1 MSDLLILLS
10 GMSKEHLVA
19 WDECLSIIKDN
30 VPLSSYKTWFEPI
43 EPVKLDEKVLTI
55 QVPSAFF
62 YEYLEEQFIDILR
75 KTLRKVLGVG
85 AKLEYNVVMG
95 NHSKESPFTVK
106 YPTVNNSKL
115 ENKPLSIP
123 LKSEERSAIK
133 NPFIIPGIQKLH
145 IDPQL
150 KNDNTFEN
158 FVEGDCN
165 RLARSA
171 GYAVSQNPGGTAFN
185 PLMIYGNSGLGKTH
199 LAQAIG
205 IEVKEKFP
213 DKVVLYVNANKFQTQ
228 FTEATRNNNRNDF
241 LNFYQ
246 MIDVLILDDVHEFA
260 GKEKTQETF
269 FHIFNHLHQ
278 SGKQLILTSD
288 KPPIELKGMEQRLLS
303 RFKWGLTADLVV
315 PDFETR
321 MEILRRK
328 VYKDGIELP
337 EDVLEYIAS
346 HITNNVRELEGALV
360 SLLAQSML
368 NKKEITLDLASKLI
382 NKLVKNSKREL
393 SIEYI
398 SKVVCDY
405 FNMPV
410 ESLQAKTRKREIV
423 QARQITMYFSK
434 SLTKYSLAS
443 IGAQI
448 GNKDHATVLHACKT
462 VTNLK
467 DTDKNFRQYV
477 EDIEK
482 KLKM

>member
-1 MSDLLILLS
+1 MNS
-10 GMSKEHLVA
+10 EHQTA
-19 WDECLSIIKDN
+19 WEKCLDIIRDN
-30 VPLSSYKTWFEPI
+30 VPGSSFKTWFEPI
-43 EPVKLDEKVLTI
+43 HPVKLENKILTI

-75 KTLRKVLGVG
+75 KTLRMVLGNG
-85 AKLEYNVVMG
+85 AKLEYNVVVGPAANG
-95 NHSKESPFTVK
+95 NNGSNGGPYTVS
-106 YPTVNNSKL
+106 YPTNSTAKIQ
-115 ENKPLSIP
+115 NQPLTIP
-123 LKSEERSAIK
+123 LRADEKKSIK
-133 NPFIIPGIQKLH
+133 NPFIIPGIQKLQ

-150 KNDNTFEN
+150 KPDNTFEN

-171 GYAVSQNPGGTAFN
+171 GYAVARNPGGTAFN

-205 IEVKEKFP
+205 IEVKEQMP

-241 LNFYQ
+241 LHFYQ

-278 SGKQLILTSD
+278 TGKQLILTSD

-303 RFKWGLTADLVV
+303 RFKWGLTADLQT

-328 VYKDGIELP
+328 VYKDGITLP
-337 EDVLEYIAS
+337 EEVMEYIAS
-346 HITNNVRELEGALV
+346 HVSNNVRELEGALV

-368 NKKEITLDLASKLI
+368 NKREITLDLTAKLI
-382 NKLVKNSKREL
+382 NKLVKNSRREL

-405 FNMPV
+405 FNMSV
-410 ESLQAKTRKREIV
+410 DSLQTKTRKREIV

-462 VTNLK
+462 VNNLK

-482 KLKM
+482 KLTM

>member
-1 MSDLLILLS
+1 MN
-10 GMSKEHLVA
+10 EEYRTA
-19 WDECLSIIKDN
+19 WEKCLNVIKDN
-30 VPLSSYKTWFEPI
+30 VPSSSFKTWFEPI
-43 EPVKLDEKVLTI
+43 IPVKLNDRVLTI

-75 KTLRKVLGVG
+75 KTLRMVLGNG

-95 NHSKESPFTVK
+95 NKNSNEPYTVS
-106 YPTVNNSKL
+106 YPTNNNTKIQ
-115 ENKPLSIP
+115 NKPLTVP
-123 LKSEERSAIK
+123 LKADDKTAIK
-133 NPFIIPGIQKLH
+133 NPFIIPGIQKLQ

-150 KNDNTFEN
+150 KPDNTFEN

-171 GYAVSQNPGGTAFN
+171 GFAVSQNPGGTAFN

-205 IEVKEKFP
+205 IEVKEQFP
-213 DKVVLYVNANKFQTQ
+213 DKIVLYVNANKFQTQ

-241 LNFYQ
+241 LHFYQ

-278 SGKQLILTSD
+278 MGKQLILTSD

-303 RFKWGLTADLVV
+303 RFKWGLTADLQT

-328 VYKDGIELP
+328 VYKDGILLTDEI
-337 EDVLEYIAS
+337 LEYIAS
-346 HITNNVRELEGALV
+346 HVSNNVRELEGALV

-368 NKKEITLDLASKLI
+368 NRREITLELAANLI

-405 FNMPV
+405 FSMQV
-410 ESLQAKTRKREIV
+410 DTLQEKTRKREIV
-423 QARQITMYFSK
+423 QARQIAMYFSK

-448 GNKDHATVLHACKT
+448 GSKDHATVLHACKT
-462 VTNLK
+462 VNNLK
-467 DTDKNFRQYV
+467 DTDKNFRQFV

>member
-1 MSDLLILLS
+1 MNKDHSA
-10 GMSKEHLVA
+10 A
-19 WDECLSIIKDN
+19 WNKCLDIIKDN
-30 VPLSSYKTWFEPI
+30 IPGSSYKTWFEPI
-43 EPVKLDEKVLTI
+43 LPVKLESRVLTI

-75 KTLRKVLGVG
+75 KTLRMVLGNG

-95 NHSKESPFTVK
+95 PGNDNMQDDQGSPYTIS
-106 YPTVNNSKL
+106 YPTSSSSKIQ
-115 ENKPLSIP
+115 NKPLTIP
-123 LKSEERSAIK
+123 LRSDEKNTIK
-133 NPFIIPGIQKLH
+133 NPFIIPGIQKLQ

-150 KNDNTFEN
+150 KPDNTFEN

-171 GYAVSQNPGGTAFN
+171 GYAVACNPGGTAFN

-205 IEVKEKFP
+205 IEVKEQMP
-213 DKVVLYVNANKFQTQ
+213 DKIVLYVNANKFQTQ

-241 LNFYQ
+241 LHFYQ

-278 SGKQLILTSD
+278 TGKQLILTSD

-303 RFKWGLTADLVV
+303 RFKWGLTADLQT

-321 MEILRRK
+321 MEILRK
-328 VYKDGIELP
+328 LTYKDGITLSDEI
-337 EDVLEYIAS
+337 LEYIAS
-346 HITNNVRELEGALV
+346 HVTNNVRELEGALV

-368 NKKEITLDLASKLI
+368 NKREITLDLTAKLI
-382 NKLVKNSKREL
+382 NKLVKNSKKEL

-405 FNMPV
+405 FDMTV
-410 ESLQAKTRKREIV
+410 EMLQDKTRKREIV
-423 QARQITMYFSK
+423 QARQIAMFFSK
-434 SLTKYSLAS
+434 NMTKHSLAS
-443 IGAQI
+443 IGAHI
-448 GNKDHATVLHACKT
+448 GNKDHATVLHACKQ
-462 VTNLK
+462 VNNLRE
-467 DTDKNFRQYV
+467 TDKNFRQYV

-482 KLKM
+482 RLTM

>member
-1 MSDLLILLS
+1 MNSEY
-10 GMSKEHLVA
+10 KTA
-19 WDECLSIIKDN
+19 WEKCLSIIKDN
-30 VPLSSYKTWFEPI
+30 VPTSSFKTWFEPI
-43 EPVKLDEKVLTI
+43 VPVKLENKVLTI

-75 KTLRKVLGVG
+75 KTLRMVLGIG

-95 NHSKESPFTVK
+95 NAEGIGNNPFTIS
-106 YPTVNNSKL
+106 YPTNNNSKII
-115 ENKPLSIP
+115 NKPVTIP
-123 LKSEERSAIK
+123 LRTEDKALIK
-133 NPFIIPGIQKLH
+133 NPFIIPGIQKLQ

-150 KNDNTFEN
+150 KPHNTFEN

-171 GYAVSQNPGGTAFN
+171 SFAVAQNPGGTAFN

-205 IEVKEKFP
+205 IEVKENFP

-228 FTEATRNNNRNDF
+228 FTEATRNNTRNDF

-246 MIDVLILDDVHEFA
+246 MIDVLIIDDVHEFA

-278 SGKQLILTSD
+278 MEKQLVLTSD
-288 KPPIELKGMEQRLLS
+288 RPPIELKGMEQRLLS
-303 RFKWGLTADLVV
+303 RFKWGLTADLQT

-321 MEILRRK
+321 MKILRCK
-328 VYKDGIELP
+328 VYKDGISLTDE
-337 EDVLEYIAS
+337 VLEYIAS

-368 NKKEITLDLASKLI
+368 NKREITLELAAKLI
-382 NKLVKNSKREL
+382 NKLVKNSKCEL
-393 SIEYI
+393 SVDYI

-405 FNMPV
+405 FSMPV
-410 ESLQAKTRKREIV
+410 EALQTKTRKREVV
-423 QARQITMYFSK
+423 QARQIAMYFSK
-434 SLTKYSLAS
+434 SLTKCSLAS

-448 GNKDHATVLHACKT
+448 GSKDHATVLHACKT
-462 VTNLK
+462 VNNLK
-467 DTDKNFRQYV
+467 DTEKSFRLYV
-477 EDIEK
+477 EEIEK
-482 KLKM
+482 KLKL

>member
-1 MSDLLILLS
+1 M
-10 GMSKEHLVA
+10 KNEHQTA
-19 WDECLSIIKDN
+19 WEKCLDIIRDN
-30 VPLSSYKTWFEPI
+30 VPGSSYKTLFEPI
-43 EPVKLDEKVLTI
+43 QPVKLESNVLTI

-75 KTLRKVLGVG
+75 KTLRIVLGNG

-95 NHSKESPFTVK
+95 PAGSGSSDNNNTPYTVS
-106 YPTVNNSKL
+106 YPTNNNTKIQ
-115 ENKPLSIP
+115 NKPLTIP
-123 LKSEERSAIK
+123 LNAHEKKSIK
-133 NPFIIPGIQKLH
+133 NPFIIPGIQKLQ

-150 KNDNTFEN
+150 KADNTFEN

-171 GYAVSQNPGGTAFN
+171 GFAVARNPGGTAFN
-185 PLMIYGNSGLGKTH
+185 PLMIYGSSGLGKTH

-205 IEVKEKFP
+205 IEVKEQMP

-241 LNFYQ
+241 LHFYQ
-246 MIDVLILDDVHEFA
+246 MIDVLILDDVQEFA

-278 SGKQLILTSD
+278 TGKQLILTSD

-303 RFKWGLTADLVV
+303 RFKWGLTADLQT

-321 MEILRRK
+321 MEILRK
-328 VYKDGIELP
+328 KTYKDGINLSDE
-337 EDVLEYIAS
+337 VLEYIAS
-346 HITNNVRELEGALV
+346 HVTNNVRELEGALV

-368 NKKEITLDLASKLI
+368 NKREITLDLTAKLI
-382 NKLVKNSKREL
+382 NKLVKNSRREL

-410 ESLQAKTRKREIV
+410 ETIQTKTRKREIV
-423 QARQITMYFSK
+423 QARQIAMYFSK

-462 VTNLK
+462 VNNLK

-482 KLKM
+482 KLTM

>member
-1 MSDLLILLS
+1 MNS
-10 GMSKEHLVA
+10 EHQTA
-19 WDECLSIIKDN
+19 WEKCLDIIRDN
-30 VPLSSYKTWFEPI
+30 VPGSSYKTWFEPI
-43 EPVKLDEKVLTI
+43 KPIKIDNKVLTI

-75 KTLRKVLGVG
+75 KTLRMVLGNG

-95 NHSKESPFTVK
+95 PANGNNQDNNDSPYTVS
-106 YPTVNNSKL
+106 YPTNNNSKIQ
-115 ENKPLSIP
+115 NKPLTIP
-123 LKSEERSAIK
+123 LKADEKKSIK
-133 NPFIIPGIQKLH
+133 NPFIIPGIQKLQ

-150 KNDNTFEN
+150 KPDNTFEN

-171 GYAVSQNPGGTAFN
+171 GYAVAHNPGGTAFN

-205 IEVKEKFP
+205 IEVKEQMP

-241 LNFYQ
+241 LHFYQ
-246 MIDVLILDDVHEFA
+246 MIDVLILDDVQEFA

-278 SGKQLILTSD
+278 TGKQLILTSD

-303 RFKWGLTADLVV
+303 RFKWGLTADLQT

-328 VYKDGIELP
+328 IYKDGIDLP
-337 EDVLEYIAS
+337 EEVLEYIAS
-346 HITNNVRELEGALV
+346 HVSNNVRELEGALV

-368 NKKEITLDLASKLI
+368 NKREITLDLTAKLI
-382 NKLVKNSKREL
+382 NKLVKNSRREL

-410 ESLQAKTRKREIV
+410 ESLQTKTRKREIV

-434 SLTKYSLAS
+434 TLTKYSLAS

-462 VTNLK
+462 VNNLK

-482 KLKM
+482 KLTM

>member
-1 MSDLLILLS
+1 MSS
-10 GMSKEHLVA
+10 EHRTA
-19 WDECLSIIKDN
+19 WEECLNVIRDN
-30 VPLSSYKTWFEPI
+30 VPSSSFKTWFEPI
-43 EPVKLDEKVLTI
+43 EPVKLENRVLTI

-75 KTLRKVLGVG
+75 KTLRMVLGNG

-95 NHSKESPFTVK
+95 NSRKNGGPYTVS
-106 YPTVNNSKL
+106 YPTNSNTKIQ
-115 ENKPLSIP
+115 NKPLTVP
-123 LKSEERSAIK
+123 LKNEEKAAIK
-133 NPFIIPGIQKLH
+133 NPFIIPGIQKLQ

-150 KNDNTFEN
+150 KPDNTFEN
-158 FVEGDCN
+158 FVEGECN

-171 GYAVSQNPGGTAFN
+171 GYAVAQNPGGTAFN
-185 PLMIYGNSGLGKTH
+185 PLMIYGSSGLGKTH

-205 IEVKEKFP
+205 IEVKEHLP

-241 LNFYQ
+241 LHFYQ

-278 SGKQLILTSD
+278 MGKQLILTSD

-303 RFKWGLTADLVV
+303 RFKWGLTADLQN

-328 VYKDGIELP
+328 VYKDGITLSDEI
-337 EDVLEYIAS
+337 LEYIAS
-346 HITNNVRELEGALV
+346 HVSNNVRELEGALV

-368 NKKEITLDLASKLI
+368 NKREITLEVAARLI

-405 FNMPV
+405 FSMPV
-410 ESLQAKTRKREIV
+410 DTLQTKTRKREIV
-423 QARQITMYFSK
+423 QARQIAMYFSK

-462 VTNLK
+462 VNNLK

>member
-1 MSDLLILLS
+1 MDDNYKI
-10 GMSKEHLVA
+10 A
-19 WDECLSIIKDN
+19 WEKCLRIIKDN
-30 VPLSSYKTWFEPI
+30 IPSSSYKTWFEPI
-43 EPVKLDEKVLTI
+43 VPVKLENKVLTI

-75 KTLRKVLGVG
+75 KTLRMVIGNG

-95 NHSKESPFTVK
+95 GANANNTKPYTVN
-106 YPTVNNSKL
+106 YPTNNNTRIQ
-115 ENKPLSIP
+115 NKPMNVP
-123 LKSEERSAIK
+123 LRADERPSIK
-133 NPFIIPGIQKLH
+133 NPFVIPGIQKLQ

-150 KNDNTFEN
+150 KADNTFEN

-171 GYAVSQNPGGTAFN
+171 GYAVAQNPGGTAFN

-241 LNFYQ
+241 LHFYQ
-246 MIDVLILDDVHEFA
+246 MVDVLILDDVQEFA

-278 SGKQLILTSD
+278 MGKQLILTSD
-288 KPPIELKGMEQRLLS
+288 KAPIELKGMEQRLLS
-303 RFKWGLTADLVV
+303 RFKWGLTADLQT

-328 VYKDGIELP
+328 VYKDGINLSE
-337 EDVLEYIAS
+337 EVMEYIAS
-346 HITNNVRELEGALV
+346 HVTTNVRELEGALV

-368 NKKEITLDLASKLI
+368 NKKEITIDLAAKLI
-382 NKLVKNSKREL
+382 NKLVKNSQREL

-410 ESLQAKTRKREIV
+410 EALQTKTRKREIV
-423 QARQITMYFSK
+423 QARQIAMYFSK

-448 GNKDHATVLHACKT
+448 GSKDHATVLHACKT
-462 VTNLK
+462 VSNLK
-467 DTDKNFRQYV
+467 DTDKNFRMFV
-477 EDIEK
+477 DEIEK
-482 KLKM
+482 KLTM

>member
-1 MSDLLILLS
+1 MSEQYKI
-10 GMSKEHLVA
+10 A
-19 WDECLSIIKDN
+19 WEKCLNIIKDN
-30 VPLSSYKTWFEPI
+30 VPNSSYKTWFEPI
-43 EPVKLDEKVLTI
+43 TPLKLNDKILTI

-75 KTLRKVLGVG
+75 KTLRMVLGNG
-85 AKLEYNVVMG
+85 AKLEYNIVMG
-95 NHSKESPFTVK
+95 NKNSDDQYTVN
-106 YPTVNNSKL
+106 YPTANNTKIL
-115 ENKPLSIP
+115 NKPLTVP
-123 LKSEERSAIK
+123 LKAEDKTAIK
-133 NPFIIPGIQKLH
+133 NPFIIPGIQKLQ

-150 KNDNTFEN
+150 KPDNTFDN

-185 PLMIYGNSGLGKTH
+185 PLMLYGNSGLGKTH

-205 IEVKEKFP
+205 IEVKERFP
-213 DKVVLYVNANKFQTQ
+213 DKIVLYVNANKFQTQ

-241 LNFYQ
+241 LHFYQ

-278 SGKQLILTSD
+278 MGKQLILTSD

-303 RFKWGLTADLVV
+303 RFKWGLTADLQT

-328 VYKDGIELP
+328 VYKDGISLSDE
-337 EDVLEYIAS
+337 VLEYIAS
-346 HITNNVRELEGALV
+346 HVTNNVRELEGALV

-368 NKKEITLDLASKLI
+368 NKREITLELAAKLI

-405 FNMPV
+405 FSMSV
-410 ESLQAKTRKREIV
+410 DTLQAKTRKREIV
-423 QARQITMYFSK
+423 QARQIAMYFSK

-443 IGAQI
+443 IGSQI
-448 GNKDHATVLHACKT
+448 GSKDHATVLHACKT
-462 VTNLK
+462 VNNLK
-467 DTDKNFRQYV
+467 ETDKNFRQYV
-477 EDIEK
+477 EEIEK

>member
-1 MSDLLILLS
+1 MSEVHKS
-10 GMSKEHLVA
+10 VWEK
-19 WDECLSIIKDN
+19 CLNIIKDN
-30 VPLSSYKTWFEPI
+30 VPSSSYKTWFEPI
-43 EPVKLDEKVLTI
+43 EPVKLENQILTI

-75 KTLRKVLGVG
+75 KTLRMVIGNG

-95 NHSKESPFTVK
+95 NQNSTQPYTVS
-106 YPTVNNSKL
+106 YPTNNNTKL
-115 ENKPLSIP
+115 QNRPLTIP
-123 LKSEERSAIK
+123 LKSEDKPTIR
-133 NPFIIPGIQKLH
+133 NPFIIPGIQKLQ

-150 KNDNTFEN
+150 KPDNTFEN

-171 GYAVSQNPGGTAFN
+171 GFAVAQNPGGTAFN

-205 IEVKEKFP
+205 IEVKERFP

-246 MIDVLILDDVHEFA
+246 MVDVLILDDVHEFA

-278 SGKQLILTSD
+278 MGKQLILSSD

-303 RFKWGLTADLVV
+303 RFKWGLTADLQI

-321 MEILRRK
+321 MEILRK
-328 VYKDGIELP
+328 KTYKDGISLSDE
-337 EDVLEYIAS
+337 VLEYIAS
-346 HITNNVRELEGALV
+346 HVSNNVRELEGALV

-368 NKKEITLDLASKLI
+368 NKREITLELAAKLI

-423 QARQITMYFSK
+423 QARQIAMYFSK

-448 GNKDHATVLHACKT
+448 GSKDHATVLHACKT
-462 VTNLK
+462 VNNLK
-467 DTDKNFRQYV
+467 DTDKNFRLFV

>member
-1 MSDLLILLS
+1 
-10 GMSKEHLVA
+10 MSKEHWIA
-19 WDECLSIIKDN
+19 WDKCLSIIRDN
-30 VPLSSYKTWFEPI
+30 VPSSSYKTWFEPI
-43 EPVKLDEKVLTI
+43 EPVKLEEKVLTI

-75 KTLRKVLGVG
+75 KTLRKVLGSG
-85 AKLEYNVVMG
+85 AKLEYNVVIG
-95 NHSKESPFTVK
+95 NHKKESQYTVK
-106 YPTVNNSKL
+106 YPTVSSSRL
-115 ENKPLSIP
+115 DNKPLTVPLIP
-123 LKSEERSAIK
+123 EERGVIK
-133 NPFIIPGIQKLH
+133 NPFIIPGIQKLR

-150 KNDNTFEN
+150 KPDNTFEN

-205 IEVKEKFP
+205 IEAKEKYP

-246 MIDVLILDDVHEFA
+246 MIDILILDDVHEFA

-269 FHIFNHLHQ
+269 FHIFNQLHQ

-303 RFKWGLTADLVV
+303 RFKWGLTADLVI

-328 VYKDGIELP
+328 TYNDGIELSN
-337 EDVLEYIAS
+337 EVLEYIAS
-346 HITNNVRELEGALV
+346 HIHNNVRELEGALV

-410 ESLQAKTRKREIV
+410 ESLQVKTRKREIV
-423 QARQITMYFSK
+423 QARQIAMFFSK

-467 DTDKNFRQYV
+467 DTDKNFRQFV

>member
-1 MSDLLILLS
+1 MNN
-10 GMSKEHLVA
+10 EYRTA
-19 WDECLSIIKDN
+19 WEKCLNVIKDN
-30 VPLSSYKTWFEPI
+30 VPSSSYKTWFEPI
-43 EPVKLDEKVLTI
+43 VPVKLEDKVLTI

-75 KTLRKVLGVG
+75 KTLRMVLGVG

-95 NHSKESPFTVK
+95 NSNGNGPFTVS
-106 YPTVNNSKL
+106 YPTNNNARIQ
-115 ENKPLSIP
+115 NKPLTVP
-123 LKSEERSAIK
+123 LKTEEKASIK
-133 NPFIIPGIQKLH
+133 NPFIIPGIQKLQ

-150 KNDNTFEN
+150 KTDNTFEN

-171 GYAVSQNPGGTAFN
+171 GFAVAQNPGGTAFN

-199 LAQAIG
+199 LGQAIG
-205 IEVKEKFP
+205 IEVKERFP

-241 LNFYQ
+241 LHFYQ
-246 MIDVLILDDVHEFA
+246 MIDVLILDDVHEFS

-278 SGKQLILTSD
+278 MGKQLILTSD

-303 RFKWGLTADLVV
+303 RFKWGLTADLQM

-328 VYKDGIELP
+328 VYKDGISLSE
-337 EDVLEYIAS
+337 EVMEYIAS
-346 HITNNVRELEGALV
+346 HVSNNIRELEGALV

-368 NKKEITLDLASKLI
+368 NKREITLELAAKLI

-410 ESLQAKTRKREIV
+410 DALQAKTRKREIV
-423 QARQITMYFSK
+423 QARQIAMYFSK

-448 GNKDHATVLHACKT
+448 GSKDHATVLHACKT
-462 VTNLK
+462 VNNLI
-467 DTDKNFRQYV
+467 DTDKNFRQFV

>member
-1 MSDLLILLS
+1 MSEEYIS
-10 GMSKEHLVA
+10 A
-19 WDECLSIIKDN
+19 WEKCLNVIKDN
-30 VPLSSYKTWFEPI
+30 VPGSSFKTWFEPI
-43 EPVKLDEKVLTI
+43 KPVKLQDKILTI

-75 KTLRKVLGVG
+75 RTLRMVLGNG
-85 AKLEYNVVMG
+85 AKLEYNVVVG
-95 NHSKESPFTVK
+95 NKNGNEPLTVN
-106 YPTVNNSKL
+106 YPTNNN
-115 ENKPLSIP
+115 NKIQNNPLTIP
-123 LKSEERSAIK
+123 LKAEEKTTIK
-133 NPFIIPGIQKLH
+133 NPFVIPGIQKLQ

-150 KNDNTFEN
+150 KSDNTFEN
-158 FVEGDCN
+158 FIEGDCN

-171 GYAVSQNPGGTAFN
+171 GFAVAQNPGGTAFN

-205 IEVKEKFP
+205 IEVKERFQ
-213 DKVVLYVNANKFQTQ
+213 DKIVLYVNANKFQTQ
-228 FTEATRNNNRNDF
+228 YTEATRNNNRNDF
-241 LNFYQ
+241 LHFYQ

-278 SGKQLILTSD
+278 MGKQLILTSD

-303 RFKWGLTADLVV
+303 RFKWGLTADLQI

-321 MEILRRK
+321 MDILRRK
-328 VYKDGIELP
+328 VYKDGITLSDE
-337 EDVLEYIAS
+337 VLEYIAS
-346 HITNNVRELEGALV
+346 HVSNNVRELEGALV

-368 NKKEITLDLASKLI
+368 NKREITLELAAKLI

-405 FNMPV
+405 FSMPV
-410 ESLQAKTRKREIV
+410 DVLQAKTRKREIV
-423 QARQITMYFSK
+423 QARQIAMYFSK

-448 GNKDHATVLHACKT
+448 GSKDHATVLHACKT
-462 VTNLK
+462 VNNLK

>member
-1 MSDLLILLS
+1 MNS
-10 GMSKEHLVA
+10 EHLTA
-19 WDECLSIIKDN
+19 WEKCLDIIRDN
-30 VPLSSYKTWFEPI
+30 VPGSSFKTWFEPI
-43 EPVKLDEKVLTI
+43 VPVKIQNNVLTI

-62 YEYLEEQFIDILR
+62 YEYLEEQFIDIMR
-75 KTLRKVLGVG
+75 KTLRMVLGSG
-85 AKLEYNVVMG
+85 AKLEYNVVVG
-95 NHSKESPFTVK
+95 PVNGGSSDANGAPYTVN
-106 YPTVNNSKL
+106 YPTNSSSRIQ
-115 ENKPLSIP
+115 NQPLTIP
-123 LKSEERSAIK
+123 LRADEKKSIK

-145 IDPQL
+145 VDPQL
-150 KNDNTFEN
+150 KPDNTFEN

-171 GYAVSQNPGGTAFN
+171 GFAVARNPGGTAFN

-205 IEVKEKFP
+205 IEVKEHLP

-241 LNFYQ
+241 LHFYQ

-278 SGKQLILTSD
+278 TGKQLILTSD

-303 RFKWGLTADLVV
+303 RFKWGLTADLQT

-328 VYKDGIELP
+328 VYSDGIVLSDE
-337 EDVLEYIAS
+337 VLEYIAS
-346 HITNNVRELEGALV
+346 HVSNNVRELEGALV

-368 NKKEITLDLASKLI
+368 NKREITLDLTAKLI
-382 NKLVKNSKREL
+382 NKLVQNSRREL

-405 FNMPV
+405 FHMPV
-410 ESLQAKTRKREIV
+410 ESIQTKTRKREIV

-434 SLTKYSLAS
+434 TLTKYSLAS

-462 VTNLK
+462 VNNLK
-467 DTDKNFRQYV
+467 DTDKNFRQFM

-482 KLKM
+482 KLTM

>member
-1 MSDLLILLS
+1 MNE
-10 GMSKEHLVA
+10 KHWTA
-19 WDECLSIIKDN
+19 WEKCLSIIRDN
-30 VPLSSYKTWFEPI
+30 IPASSFRTWFKPIVPL
-43 EPVKLDEKVLTI
+43 KLEDNILTI
-55 QVPSAFF
+55 QVPSSFF

-75 KTLRKVLGVG
+75 KTLRIVIGND

-95 NHSKESPFTVK
+95 NNAGPNPVTVN
-106 YPTVNNSKL
+106 YPTA
-115 ENKPLSIP
+115 NKTKIQNAPLTLPINP
-123 LKSEERSAIK
+123 DEKITIK
-133 NPFIIPGIQKLH
+133 NPFVIPGIQKLH

-150 KNDNTFEN
+150 KPDNTFEN

-171 GYAVSQNPGGTAFN
+171 GYAVAHNPGGTAFN

-199 LAQAIG
+199 LAHAIG
-205 IEVKEKFP
+205 IETKEKFP
-213 DKVVLYVNANKFQTQ
+213 EKVVLYVNANKFQTQ

-246 MIDVLILDDVHEFA
+246 MIDVLILDDVHEFS

-278 SGKQLILTSD
+278 TGKQLILTSD

-303 RFKWGLTADLVV
+303 RFKWGLTADLQT
-315 PDFETR
+315 PDFDTR
-321 MEILRRK
+321 MEILRQK
-328 VYKDGIELP
+328 TYKDGIKLP
-337 EDVLEYIAS
+337 DDVLEYIAS
-346 HITNNVRELEGALV
+346 HVTNNVRELEGALV

-368 NKKEITLDLASKLI
+368 NKNEITLDLASNLI
-382 NKLVKNSKREL
+382 NKLIKNSRREL

-410 ESLQAKTRKREIV
+410 DSLQTKTRKREVV
-423 QARQITMYFSK
+423 QARQIVMFFSK
-434 SLTKYSLAS
+434 NLTKHSLAS
-443 IGAQI
+443 IGAMI
-448 GNKDHATVLHACKT
+448 GKKDHATVLHACKT
-462 VTNLK
+462 VNNLRE
-467 DTDKNFRQYV
+467 TDKSFRQYV

>member
-1 MSDLLILLS
+1 MNN
-10 GMSKEHLVA
+10 EHRSA
-19 WDECLSIIKDN
+19 WEKCLKVIKDN
-30 VPLSSYKTWFEPI
+30 VPGSSYKTWFEPI
-43 EPVKLDEKVLTI
+43 VPVRLENNVLTI

-75 KTLRKVLGVG
+75 KTLRMVLGVG

-95 NHSKESPFTVK
+95 NSATNDPITVS
-106 YPTVNNSKL
+106 YPTNNNNRIQ
-115 ENKPLSIP
+115 NKPLTVP
-123 LKSEERSAIK
+123 LRTEEKSSIK
-133 NPFIIPGIQKLH
+133 NPFIIPGIQKLQ

-150 KNDNTFEN
+150 KPDNTFEN

-171 GYAVSQNPGGTAFN
+171 GYAVAHNPGGTAFN

-205 IEVKEKFP
+205 IEVKERFP

-241 LNFYQ
+241 LHFYQ

-278 SGKQLILTSD
+278 TGKQLILSSD

-303 RFKWGLTADLVV
+303 RFKWGLTADLQT

-328 VYKDGIELP
+328 IYNDGITLSDE
-337 EDVLEYIAS
+337 VLEYIAS
-346 HITNNVRELEGALV
+346 HVTNNVRELEGALV

-368 NKKEITLDLASKLI
+368 NKREITLELAAKLI

-405 FNMPV
+405 FSMPV
-410 ESLQAKTRKREIV
+410 DALQTKTRKREVV
-423 QARQITMYFSK
+423 QARQIAMYFSK

-448 GNKDHATVLHACKT
+448 GSKDHATVLHACKT
-462 VTNLK
+462 VNNLK
-467 DTDKNFRQYV
+467 DTDKNFRQFV